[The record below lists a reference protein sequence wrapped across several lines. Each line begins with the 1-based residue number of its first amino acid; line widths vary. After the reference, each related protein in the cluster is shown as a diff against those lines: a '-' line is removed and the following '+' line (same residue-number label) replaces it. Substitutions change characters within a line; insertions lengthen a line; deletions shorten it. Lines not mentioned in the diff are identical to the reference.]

1 MLDSEIA
8 KTSAGRWTAQLTEA
22 CRSALDASGTAEA
35 VMDEKTTQISLW
47 PGVRFTEEERRS
59 ILAQLDRM
67 ANPDA
72 ARRARWNRIS
82 DAREAFMATL
92 EPQRTTNG

>member
-1 MLDSEIA
+1 MDAAHHEVNTHGPASVSPEA
-8 KTSAGRWTAQLTEA
+8 K
-22 CRSALDASGTAEA
+22 EA
-35 VMDEKTTQISLW
+35 VVDDKTTQISLW

-59 ILAQLDRM
+59 ILAQLDRI

-92 EPQRTTNG
+92 EPQHTTNG